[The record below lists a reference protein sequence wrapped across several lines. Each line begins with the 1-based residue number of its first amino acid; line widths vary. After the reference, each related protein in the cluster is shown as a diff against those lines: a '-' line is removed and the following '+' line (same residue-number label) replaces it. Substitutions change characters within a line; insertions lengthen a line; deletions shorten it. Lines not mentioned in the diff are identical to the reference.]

1 MGLCLG
7 KTLRRALR
15 SRLDCVTT
23 GTERLEIVDAVTS
36 FGEGDNVVH
45 QDGSSQPSLLGAVP
59 AQWLL
64 SQHSLSDA
72 FPPLV
77 VAALMCRCAV
87 IW

>member
-7 KTLRRALR
+7 RPL
-15 SRLDCVTT
+15 SSSLDSVTT
-23 GTERLEIVDAVTS
+23 GTQRLKIVDAVTS
-36 FGEGDNVVH
+36 FGEWNDVVH
-45 QDGSSQPSLLGAVP
+45 QHGGSQPSPLGTVP

-77 VAALMCRCAV
+77 VAALMCRCVV

>member
-7 KTLRRALR
+7 KALS
-15 SRLDCVTT
+15 SRLDSVTT
-23 GTERLEIVDAVTS
+23 GTQRLEIVDAVTS

-45 QDGSSQPSLLGAVP
+45 QDGGSQPSLLGAVP